1 MFRIK
6 LLLCYS
12 LIDTNTIPFYFSL
25 SQIGRVESHTRR
37 FGLTVSFRRFPSS
50 FYESYTP
57 GHLLDLR
64 SHLVAWE
71 IIYFYFADASARTSS
86 DTASTW
92 CVCGTQKVWGNLL
105 RISSVLPTSLHIR
118 RALFSLFVHFF
129 SSSVTALKHNLS
141 FSILAFF
148 LLDL

>member
-1 MFRIK
+1 MQK
-6 LLLCYS
+6 KPY
-12 LIDTNTIPFYFSL
+12 NQGFSL
-25 SQIGRVESHTRR
+25 LIHTKLSRLLPAKIHTQR
-37 FGLTVSFRRFPSS
+37 FGLALSFRRFPYS

-118 RALFSLFVHFF
+118 RDVFVETSQPAGL
-129 SSSVTALKHNLS
+129 SSTRTPTLGRV
-141 FSILAFF
+141 
-148 LLDL
+148 

>member
-1 MFRIK
+1 MFRIM
-6 LLLCYS
+6 LLLCHS

-25 SQIGRVESHTRR
+25 SQIGRAEPRTQR
-37 FGLTVSFRRFPSS
+37 FGLALSFRQLPYS

-71 IIYFYFADASARTSS
+71 IIYLYFADASARTSS

-92 CVCGTQKVWGNLL
+92 CVCGLKRFGE
-105 RISSVLPTSLHIR
+105 PFEDYLHFTNKLTHSTWCVCGKR
-118 RALFSLFVHFF
+118 STGWTFF
-129 SSSVTALKHNLS
+129 NS
-141 FSILAFF
+141 
-148 LLDL
+148 